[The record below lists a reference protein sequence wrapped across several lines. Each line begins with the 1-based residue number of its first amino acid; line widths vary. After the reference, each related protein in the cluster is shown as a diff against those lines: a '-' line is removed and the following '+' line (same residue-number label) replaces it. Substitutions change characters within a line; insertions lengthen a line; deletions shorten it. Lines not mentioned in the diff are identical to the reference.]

1 MTYRERQVEAYYLSK
16 NLWETK
22 FSSEAKFL
30 DFAIEMCELL
40 GAVVIRQAFAT
51 KRGVA
56 DLLVCYNGAFIA
68 AELKDDTGEPSV
80 QQLAFVDKIRKARGR
95 AAVVDTLGQLFDL
108 VIGTPEDAK
117 NLTVSLL

>member
-22 FSSEAKFL
+22 FSVEAKFL
-30 DFAIEMCELL
+30 DMAIEMCELL

-51 KRGVA
+51 KRGVS
-56 DLLVCYNGAFIA
+56 DLLVCYKGAFIA

-80 QQLAFVDKIRKARGR
+80 QQLAFIGKIKKAGGR

-108 VIGTPEDAK
+108 VLGTTEDAK